1 MHKTPQL
8 PSEVE
13 LFAAVQH
20 AVRESIE
27 KQIALGPDVPLP
39 QLEAII
45 TLDAR
50 EIARRLLQG
59 SLDLR
64 SQRERAAA
72 SPPPSMSPKARFRSV
87 SRSMRSTLGLVELTR
102 LSWTDGA
109 ANDTVV
115 PLDSTLHVVPE
126 RNTLGVRRK
135 VAEHV
140 ADLSFDRALKRLR
153 EEGIAVAKRQA
164 EQAIV
169 AIAQDYDDFYAWGRS
184 PADETDVADETLL
197 AMSLDSKGVR
207 VIFEG
212 LRPDTQ
218 REAAQAAAR
227 PKGDPMAQ
235 RKERTHDRRMAVVA
249 AVWDQTPTVR
259 SAEVML
265 DGLLP
270 KPQRKFPPEARA
282 LPKPQNKRV
291 WTRLEEGMS
300 AMVKQ
305 VFDEAERRDPL
316 HQRRWVVLIDGAVD
330 QREAVEAEARRRGVR
345 VTIVTDLI
353 HVIHYLWGAGK
364 ALSGGEEA
372 ATEEWVREAIKKLL
386 TRDVYGVVS
395 GMRQSATKRDLRGS
409 QREAVEKCAKY
420 LEQRGGTLRYV
431 GALARGMPIATGVIE
446 GACRSLVQDRMG
458 ITGARWSVATAE
470 AVLRVR
476 ALVASGHWEQY
487 LNFHHQQEHT
497 RNHSL
502 YPLAEAA

>member
-1 MHKTPQL
+1 
-8 PSEVE
+8 
-13 LFAAVQH
+13 
-20 AVRESIE
+20 
-27 KQIALGPDVPLP
+27 
-39 QLEAII
+39 
-45 TLDAR
+45 
-50 EIARRLLQG
+50 
-59 SLDLR
+59 
-64 SQRERAAA
+64 
-72 SPPPSMSPKARFRSV
+72 
-87 SRSMRSTLGLVELTR
+87 
-102 LSWTDGA
+102 
-109 ANDTVV
+109 
-115 PLDSTLHVVPE
+115 
-126 RNTLGVRRK
+126 
-135 VAEHV
+135 
-140 ADLSFDRALKRLR
+140 LKRLR